1 MAFHRQFHWKLS
13 EWISFSFAS
22 FLDTHDHW
30 FFLWS
35 TLRKQINW
43 KYPYSLIITSQL
55 IHFNTICQRGNS
67 RNSRHISAQ
76 ETPLSTYVVFLLYSH
91 TRSRLLMDK
100 FYDLGLFISYD
111 WMLFLSTQ
119 LGNSIFTQFE
129 SDGAVC
135 PTKLRSNAFTTF
147 GQNSSSLSAKD
158 SWH

>member
-1 MAFHRQFHWKLS
+1 MITGSSYDPHSGNKSTENTHIPSLS
-13 EWISFSFAS
+13 
-22 FLDTHDHW
+22 L
-30 FFLWS
+30 
-35 TLRKQINW
+35 
-43 KYPYSLIITSQL
+43 SQL
-55 IHFNTICQRGNS
+55 IHFNKICQRGNS

-135 PTKLRSNAFTTF
+135 PTKLCSNAFTTF